1 MLLNCD
7 VGEDSW
13 ESLALQGDP
22 TSPSSR
28 KSVLNIHW
36 KDWCWTWNSNTLTIW
51 CEELTHLER
60 PWCYE
65 RLKAGEEGE
74 DRGWDGWMASP
85 TQWIWVW
92 LNSGSWWC
100 CSPRG
105 HKELDLTEQ
114 LNWAIMK
121 TGVQIIM
128 SLLFICLD
136 MCLGRELL
144 GHMAILCLTFW
155 GTNKQFTLTAPSFYI
170 PTTMQQVSNFSTFW
184 LTVVTFCF
192 IDYSH
197 PSRCEVKTTCFVN
210 LLAWGFL
217 DFTGTQNLN
226 LYGLIHVNKSSAY
239 QVISIQGLWL
249 PQQASYH
256 HTVQVSRFLSA
267 TISLKGRPPKALIYR
282 EYDSIHSWSEE
293 PVPGSPLKP
302 KLTPYFSLSPPFPE
316 LQQNQLSDFLLGFT
330 YLQPQSKKA
339 CFTCHLYLCDP
350 KGFSS
355 LYCNFS
361 YSFKYINLILL

>member
-1 MLLNCD
+1 
-7 VGEDSW
+7 
-13 ESLALQGDP
+13 
-22 TSPSSR
+22 
-28 KSVLNIHW
+28 
-36 KDWCWTWNSNTLTIW
+36 
-51 CEELTHLER
+51 
-60 PWCYE
+60 
-65 RLKAGEEGE
+65 
-74 DRGWDGWMASP
+74 
-85 TQWIWVW
+85 
-92 LNSGSWWC
+92 
-100 CSPRG
+100 
-105 HKELDLTEQ
+105 
-114 LNWAIMK
+114 
-121 TGVQIIM
+121 M

-155 GTNKQFTLTAPSFYI
+155 GTNKQFTLAAPSFYI
-170 PTTMQQVSNFSTFW
+170 PTTMHEVSNFSTFW
-184 LTVVTFCF
+184 LTIVTFCF

-293 PVPGSPLKP
+293 PVPG
-302 KLTPYFSLSPPFPE
+302 
-316 LQQNQLSDFLLGFT
+316 
-330 YLQPQSKKA
+330 
-339 CFTCHLYLCDP
+339 
-350 KGFSS
+350 
-355 LYCNFS
+355 
-361 YSFKYINLILL
+361 